1 MGTLY
6 YGDSGTPIGIEDRA
20 LAHLKIAITTKLR
33 RGESF
38 TLSWQ
43 HTEEQP
49 RGRSTLW
56 LHPSI
61 PLRFVFDEP
70 EAPELSRTWIEDLMR
85 SANSTGGIRLVPEH
99 LDTDPIQALPDQPVR
114 VGADVQEIDV
124 DKRRQRHRP
133 RLIEQCAR
141 PQRISSKEDHMGATD
156 DTTAGH
162 VEIERWWPHL
172 SIEAKHRLLAELDAA
187 IDAET
192 VAEIEALTGGMAPD
206 RLTLVE
212 QRYVITQIEAVD

>member
-43 HTEEQP
+43 HTAEQP

-70 EAPELSRTWIEDLMR
+70 EAPELSRSWIEDLMR
-85 SANSTGGIRLVPEH
+85 SANSTGGVQLVPEQ
-99 LDTDPIQALPDQPVR
+99 LDTEAIPTISNQPVQ
-114 VGADVQEIDV
+114 VGVDVQEV
-124 DKRRQRHRP
+124 N
-133 RLIEQCAR
+133 
-141 PQRISSKEDHMGATD
+141 TD
-156 DTTAGH
+156 
-162 VEIERWWPHL
+162 
-172 SIEAKHRLLAELDAA
+172 SEAQPA
-187 IDAET
+187 
-192 VAEIEALTGGMAPD
+192 
-206 RLTLVE
+206 
-212 QRYVITQIEAVD
+212 

>member
-20 LAHLKIAITTKLR
+20 LAHVKVAVVTKLR

-38 TLSWQ
+38 TLSWP
-43 HTEEQP
+43 HTDDQP

-70 EAPELSRTWIEDLMR
+70 EAPELSREWIEELMR

-99 LDTDPIQALPDQPVR
+99 IDDEPIAADPRQPVQ
-114 VGADVQEIDV
+114 VGLDVQE
-124 DKRRQRHRP
+124 
-133 RLIEQCAR
+133 
-141 PQRISSKEDHMGATD
+141 
-156 DTTAGH
+156 
-162 VEIERWWPHL
+162 VER
-172 SIEAKHRLLAELDAA
+172 DA
-187 IDAET
+187 
-192 VAEIEALTGGMAPD
+192 
-206 RLTLVE
+206 
-212 QRYVITQIEAVD
+212 